1 MKTIVIKK
9 SNDTIKIPKPLIDS
23 KAIDEQVRLAK
34 QHQEYNQEDLFKII
48 SCIDLTRLDSAD
60 TYKQIDEFC
69 LKFVSQRKGI
79 PKDVAAICV
88 YPSFVEQVKKCVDGI
103 KIATVTED
111 FPSGHMDL
119 SKKISGIERAIEM
132 GASEVDMVIPE
143 CFLLGDYQNVF
154 DEISKIKLAV
164 GDTPLKVILEVEKL
178 CDYDKIRFASDLA
191 MYAGADFI
199 KTSTGKV
206 PGSFDHKL
214 SSVLVITESILDFY
228 KKTKKKVGLKVSG
241 GVKDTH
247 QAVVL
252 LHMVDKHLG
261 KEWLNPNLFRIGA
274 SQLLDDIIKHLS

>member
-1 MKTIVIKK
+1 MKTIVIKR
-9 SNDTIKIPKPLIDS
+9 SNDTIKIPRPLIDS
-23 KAIDEQVRLAK
+23 KVIDDQAQLAK

-60 TYKQIDEFC
+60 TERQIDEFC
-69 LKFVSQRKGI
+69 TKFLSQRKGI

-88 YPSFVEQVKKCVDGI
+88 YPSFIGQVKKHVGGI

-111 FPSGHMDL
+111 FPSGRMDL

-132 GASEVDMVIPE
+132 GAGEIDMVIPE

-154 DEISKIKLAV
+154 DEISKIKLSFR
-164 GDTPLKVILEVEKL
+164 DIPLKVILEVEKL
-178 CDYDKIRFASDLA
+178 YDYDKIRLASDLA

-214 SSVLVITESILDFY
+214 SSTLVIIEGILDFY

-241 GVKDTH
+241 GIRHIH

-252 LHMVDKHLG
+252 LHMVDKYLG
-261 KEWLNPNLFRIGA
+261 KKWLCPNLFRIGA
-274 SQLLDDIIKHLS
+274 SQLLDDVVKHLS